1 MGLLFDMGCL
11 HGSPLRPPSCT
22 IVIIVNDGLVS
33 KKGGK
38 KVSRLQIVKKEK
50 KLTGSFICRT
60 DLLLRLICTRDCS
73 DFNLE

>member
-1 MGLLFDMGCL
+1 MGPLFDMGCL

-22 IVIIVNDGLVS
+22 CTIVIIVNVGLVS

-50 KLTGSFICRT
+50 KINRKFRFLFYIYTYI
-60 DLLLRLICTRDCS
+60 
-73 DFNLE
+73 